1 MLLIKKII
9 LAVVAVIALY
19 SAETNAATISANQCT
34 LGLLPFGSS
43 MNEDTKKEEI
53 IKAYEQKGYFVTV
66 LSHPSEVAS
75 VEFISDASV
84 ECTSTYFGIM
94 AKTSVRLLETSTN
107 KIISTTSSPAVME
120 LFNCKIDLG
129 SAISALPDCRIK

>member
-66 LSHPSEVAS
+66 LSHPSEVSS

-94 AKTSVRLLETSTN
+94 AKTSVRLVETSTN

>member
-66 LSHPSEVAS
+66 LSHPSEVSS

-94 AKTSVRLLETSTN
+94 AKTSVRLVETSTN

-129 SAISALPDCRIK
+129 AAISALPDCRIK

>member
-19 SAETNAATISANQCT
+19 SAETNAATISANQCS
-34 LGLLPFGSS
+34 LGLFPFGRA
-43 MNEDTKKEEI
+43 MNEDSKKEEI

-66 LSHPSEVAS
+66 LSHPSEVSS

-94 AKTSVRLLETSTN
+94 AKTSVRLIETSTN

>member
-19 SAETNAATISANQCT
+19 SAETNAATISGNQCS
-34 LGLLPFGSS
+34 LGLLPFGRA
-43 MNEDTKKEEI
+43 MNEDTKKEEV

-66 LSHPSEVAS
+66 LSHPSEVSS

-94 AKTSVRLLETSTN
+94 AKTSVRLIETSTN
-107 KIISTTSSPAVME
+107 KVISTTSSPAVME

>member
-1 MLLIKKII
+1 MLIKTVI
-9 LAVVAVIALY
+9 LAAAALIALY

-34 LGLLPFGSS
+34 LGLLPFGTT

-66 LSHPSEVAS
+66 LSQPSEVPS

-94 AKTSVRLLETSTN
+94 AKTSVRLVETATN
-107 KIISTTSSPAVME
+107 KVVSSVTTPAVME
-120 LFNCKIDLG
+120 FFNCKIELG
-129 SAISALPDCRIK
+129 KAIQSLPDCTIK

>member
-43 MNEDTKKEEI
+43 MNEVTKKEEI

-66 LSHPSEVAS
+66 LSHPSEVSS

-94 AKTSVRLLETSTN
+94 AKTSVRLVETSTN

-129 SAISALPDCRIK
+129 AAISALPDCRIK

>member
-19 SAETNAATISANQCT
+19 SAETNAATISANQCS
-34 LGLLPFGSS
+34 LGLFPFGRV
-43 MNEDTKKEEI
+43 MNEDSKKEEI

-66 LSHPSEVAS
+66 LSHPSEVSS

-94 AKTSVRLLETSTN
+94 AKTSVRLIETSTN

>member
-43 MNEDTKKEEI
+43 MNENTRKEEI

-66 LSHPSEVAS
+66 LSHPSEVSS
-75 VEFISDASV
+75 VEFVSDASV

-94 AKTSVRLLETSTN
+94 AKTSVRLVETSTN